1 MQLLFGT
8 IGSAHDTEAVFQ
20 ELNAS
25 SCLSTPA
32 LQTRHFRSSELS
44 VGVVSRAFSMWQ
56 SPDQHIRLYLDGQI
70 FRVHGQR
77 QEHFGTTEE
86 ELAALAALYRRH
98 GTNIWSYLDGSFCL
112 IIEDG
117 NTVHIGV
124 DPLGVRTVYWW
135 QTNGIFAFHT
145 HLIDIASV
153 FPDAL
158 HENHGA
164 IGNYLATGS
173 YPVAASPYRE
183 ISQLAPGFAVVIEK
197 GQAQVYEHYRMLCT
211 NTRANDSMERMTGE
225 LTELISESVGDCI
238 RAAKNPGIL
247 LSGGKDSRYITA
259 EIVRQVSDPETVRT
273 VTYGTSRD
281 QENSDG
287 AIAHTVATT
296 LGVKN
301 LWLVVNHDRQEETFA
316 RTIYLTSGADDSPIT
331 YPDHWLMHEELV
343 KDHNIASLFRGD
355 HCFGRGTLIV
365 TRRGLLP
372 SANLFHLLL
381 DSPGYQS
388 IIAADTLQTMAEQQA
403 DYLEQL
409 LTDLRSETLSGRR
422 DELYYGFRIR
432 QVLSASSRLKH
443 ADLEVYNPLLS
454 RKLLDWDQTIPD
466 TFRNEKSLAV
476 QGLKQQFPHLS
487 NIPYATARLQ
497 GDWEN
502 RMHRDRKLIRFY
514 RQCFETSGW
523 IDRVGAR
530 AVLTHRLEE
539 LDAGAE
545 TAPLIAQ
552 RRSYQDRSGIKQKLR
567 STWIGRF
574 VRELSLERKIACQT
588 PEYLRIGR
596 LAVVHGLMSQVETRR
611 RNSRLEAATL

>member
-8 IGSAHDTEAVFQ
+8 IGSSDRTESVFH
-20 ELNAS
+20 ELDVS
-25 SCLSTPA
+25 SHLSTPA
-32 LQTRHFRSSELS
+32 LQTRHFQSSELS
-44 VGVVSRAFSMWQ
+44 IGVVSRTFSTWQ
-56 SPDQHIRLYLDGQI
+56 SPEQHLRLYLDGQI

-77 QEHFGTTEE
+77 QEHLGTTEE
-86 ELAALAALYRRH
+86 ELAAIAALYRRH
-98 GTNIWSYLDGSFCL
+98 GTNIWSYLDGNFCL

-135 QTNGIFAFHT
+135 QANDIFAFHT
-145 HLIDIASV
+145 HVIDIASV
-153 FPDAL
+153 FPDTL
-158 HENHGA
+158 HENQGA

-183 ISQLAPGFAVVIEK
+183 ITQLPPGFAMAITK
-197 GQAQVYEHYRMLCT
+197 GHVQIQEHYRMLCT
-211 NTRANDSMERMTGE
+211 NARAKDTLEHMAGE

-238 RAAKNPGIL
+238 KAAKNPGIL

-259 EIVRQVSDPETVRT
+259 EVAAQVSESQTVRT

-287 AIAHTVATT
+287 FIARTVANTM
-296 LGVKN
+296 GVEN
-301 LWLVVNHDRQEETFA
+301 LWLVVNHERQEETFA
-316 RTIYLTSGADDSPIT
+316 RTIYLTNGADDSPVL
-331 YPDHWLMHEELV
+331 YSDHYLMHEELV
-343 KDHNIASLFRGD
+343 SEYTIASLFRGD
-355 HCFGRGTLIV
+355 QCFGRDTLIV

-372 SANLFHLLL
+372 ATNLFHLLL
-381 DSPGYQS
+381 DSPGYQPL
-388 IIAADTLQTMAEQQA
+388 IAADTLQIMADQQA

-409 LTDLRSETLSGRR
+409 LTDLRSETLAGRR
-422 DELYYGFRIR
+422 DELYYGFRVR
-432 QVLSASSRLKH
+432 QVLAPSSRLKH

-454 RKLLDWDQTIPD
+454 RKLLEWDRTIPD
-466 TFRNEKSLAV
+466 TFRNEKLLAV
-476 QGLKQQFPHLS
+476 HALKKKFPHLS
-487 NIPYATARLQ
+487 AIPYATTRLQ
-497 GDWEN
+497 GDWDN
-502 RMHRDRKLIRFY
+502 RMNRDRKLIRFY
-514 RQCFETSGW
+514 RQYFETSGW

-530 AVLTHRLEE
+530 TVLMNRLAE

-545 TAPLIAQ
+545 TAPLIAP
-552 RRSYQDRSGIKQKLR
+552 RRSYQDRSDIKQKLR

-574 VRELSLERKIACQT
+574 VRELGFERKIARQT

-611 RNSRLEAATL
+611 GNSRLKAVTL